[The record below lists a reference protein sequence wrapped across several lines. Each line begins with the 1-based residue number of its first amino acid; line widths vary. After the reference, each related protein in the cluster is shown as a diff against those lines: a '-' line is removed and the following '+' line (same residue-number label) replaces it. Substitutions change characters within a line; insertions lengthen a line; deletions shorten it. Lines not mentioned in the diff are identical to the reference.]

1 MEFFKGHAGWG
12 CGSVLQHLASMYES
26 LGSAPRAAGKRHRYR
41 WQCLSEGGRE
51 GIGSEGQGSNDMA
64 CFVWDRVCSEQDG
77 QSRGR
82 NVDLTLVG

>member
-1 MEFFKGHAGWG
+1 MAVSVRGRAGG
-12 CGSVLQHLASMYES
+12 
-26 LGSAPRAAGKRHRYR
+26 
-41 WQCLSEGGRE
+41 E